1 MTHLAL
7 ATPRLRLLLL
17 PLLLAA
23 CPGKEGLL
31 TDHGDD
37 SSSTSPGTD
46 SAGTTT
52 GASTGDIATEGTT
65 SGDVTGDA
73 TGPDSATTS
82 DGSTGLLETTNPTT
96 MTTESSSTTAVETTT
111 GDTTLDTTTGPTPDF
126 SPDAALYNDCAPND
140 GPAFRIEIGLTSAT
154 CDAPWPTE
162 DKFRIV
168 LYNMAPVA
176 PGEYLLVFPNE
187 GDAFLDNG
195 DGSPQFA
202 TEGKVIIDAWQDD
215 QVTGSYDVTLDGG
228 THLVGSFAGPYCGG
242 PFLCG

>member
-31 TDHGDD
+31 TDNSDD
-37 SSSTSPGTD
+37 SSSSSASTD
-46 SAGTTT
+46 SATTS
-52 GASTGDIATEGTT
+52 GHSTGEIATEATT

-82 DGSTGLLETTNPTT
+82 GGSTGVVETTNPTT

-126 SPDAALYNDCAPND
+126 SPDAAVYNDCAPND
-140 GPAFRIEIGLTSAT
+140 GPAFRVEIGLTSAT

-162 DKFRIV
+162 QKLRIV
-168 LYNMAPVA
+168 VYVEPPGA
-176 PGEYLLVFPNE
+176 PGEFPLVFPNPA
-187 GDAFLDNG
+187 DAFLDEG
-195 DGSPQFA
+195 DDTPQFA
-202 TEGKVIIDAWQDD
+202 TEGKVIIESWQDD
-215 QVTGSYDVTLDGG
+215 EVTGSYDLILDGG
-228 THLVGSFAGPYCGG
+228 AHLVGSFAGPYCGG
-242 PFLCG
+242 PFNCG

>member
-7 ATPRLRLLLL
+7 ATPRLRLLLI

-31 TDHGDD
+31 TDHDD
-37 SSSTSPGTD
+37 SSSSSAGTD
-46 SAGTTT
+46 SAGTTSE
-52 GASTGDIATEGTT
+52 ATT
-65 SGDVTGDA
+65 SGGSTTDPTTTGDA

-111 GDTTLDTTTGPTPDF
+111 GDTTLDTTTGDTPDF

-162 DKFRIV
+162 QKLRIV
-168 LYNMAPVA
+168 VYVEPPGA
-176 PGEYLLVFPNE
+176 PGEFPLVFPNPA
-187 GDAFLDNG
+187 DAFLDEG
-195 DGSPQFA
+195 DDTPQFA
-202 TEGKVIIDAWQDD
+202 TEGKVIIESWQDD
-215 QVTGSYDVTLDGG
+215 EVTGSYDLILDGG
-228 THLVGSFAGPYCGG
+228 AHLVGTFAGPYCGG
-242 PFLCG
+242 PFNCG

>member
-7 ATPRLRLLLL
+7 ATPRLRLLLI

-31 TDHGDD
+31 TDNGDD
-37 SSSTSPGTD
+37 SSSSSPGTD
-46 SAGTTT
+46 SAGTTSE
-52 GASTGDIATEGTT
+52 ATT
-65 SGDVTGDA
+65 SGGSTTDPTTTGDA

-96 MTTESSSTTAVETTT
+96 MTSESSSTTAVETTT

-168 LYNMAPVA
+168 LHHMAPVA
-176 PGEYLLVFPNE
+176 PGEYFLVFPNE

-202 TEGKVIIDAWQDD
+202 TEGSVVIDSWQDD
-215 QVTGSYDVTLDGG
+215 QVTGSYDLILDGI
-228 THLVGSFAGPYCGG
+228 THLTGSFAGPYCGG